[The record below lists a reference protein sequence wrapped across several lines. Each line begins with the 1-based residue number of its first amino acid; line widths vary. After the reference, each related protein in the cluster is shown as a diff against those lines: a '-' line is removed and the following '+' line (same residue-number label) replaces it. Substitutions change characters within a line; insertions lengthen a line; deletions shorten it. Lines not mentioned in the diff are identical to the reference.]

1 MGTENDRSGG
11 PVTGAP
17 GPQVRIHARPN
28 RSARLP
34 ADMGLPR
41 ITRRARRREA
51 GQSLVEL
58 SLVLP
63 ILLFIG
69 LIVGDFGRIYA
80 SGVAVESAAREAAD
94 YAAFDDL
101 AESHFEEP
109 VPGAVPLVIDAK
121 DSTRQ
126 EALRRACAAV
136 STLPGYD
143 QVAVHCA
150 DPTSRCQAA
159 PGSFCQLV
167 VVDNRTSA
175 PFATT
180 CGIDPVQSDITCGWV
195 VHVTVTY
202 DFDTIL
208 GVAPLPSS
216 VTLARESQFAI
227 SALPGGTPP
236 GP

>member
-1 MGTENDRSGG
+1 VQS
-11 PVTGAP
+11 
-17 GPQVRIHARPN
+17 
-28 RSARLP
+28 
-34 ADMGLPR
+34 
-41 ITRRARRREA
+41 

-58 SLVLP
+58 ALVLP

-69 LIVGDFGRIYA
+69 LVVGDFGRIYA
-80 SGVAVESAAREAAD
+80 SGVAVEDAAREAAD

-101 AESHFEEP
+101 AASHFEEP
-109 VPGAVPLVIDAK
+109 VPGAVPLLIDAK
-121 DSTRQ
+121 DSTRL

-136 STLPGYD
+136 SSLPGYD
-143 QVAVHCA
+143 QVAIHCA
-150 DPTSRCQAA
+150 DPTSRCVAA
-159 PGSFCQLV
+159 AVPVPFCQLV
-167 VVDNRTSA
+167 VVDSRANE
-175 PFATT
+175 PFLST
-180 CGIDPVQSDITCGWV
+180 CGTAPQLDMTCGWV

-208 GVAPLPSS
+208 GIPPLPTS

>member
-1 MGTENDRSGG
+1 
-11 PVTGAP
+11 VTGVP
-17 GPQVRIHARPN
+17 GPQVRIDLRLRA
-28 RSARLP
+28 SARLSAGRLGMP
-34 ADMGLPR
+34 ADR
-41 ITRRARRREA
+41 KARRREA

-58 SLVLP
+58 TLVLP

-69 LIVGDFGRIYA
+69 LIVGDYGRIYA

-109 VPGAVPLVIDAK
+109 DPVGAPGIIDAK
-121 DSTRQ
+121 DATRL
-126 EALRRACAAV
+126 ESLRRACAAV
-136 STLPGYD
+136 SSLPGYD
-143 QVAVHCA
+143 QVATHCA
-150 DPTSRCQAA
+150 DPTSRCVAT

-167 VVDNRTSA
+167 VVDNGTSE
-175 PFATT
+175 PFLST
-180 CGIDPVQSDITCGWV
+180 CGTAPQTDVTCGWV

-208 GVAPLPSS
+208 GIAPLPAS

-227 SALPGGTPP
+227 SALPAGAS